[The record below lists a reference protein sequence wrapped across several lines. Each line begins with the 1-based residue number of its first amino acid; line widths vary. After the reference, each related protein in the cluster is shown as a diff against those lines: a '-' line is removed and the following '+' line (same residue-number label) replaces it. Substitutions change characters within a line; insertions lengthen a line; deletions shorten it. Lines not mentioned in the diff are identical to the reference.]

1 MELVSVTD
9 FSTRESVGELR
20 DQVSFVRG
28 YLCALEEVSPAPRPN
43 VAKKF
48 HELATLCKAT
58 LPIIKERSDSR
69 ANKDE
74 KSVRAFFQVMN
85 NLLDRLRELF
95 DFIQQHKNIFQE
107 IDLQDRKSVEQTI
120 EFFEEARETLALG
133 LSPEFRKQISEARQE
148 AELDDLQA

>member
-1 MELVSVTD
+1 MELVSVTG

-20 DQVSFVRG
+20 DRVSFVRG
-28 YLCALEEVSPAPRPN
+28 YLCALQEVSPTPRPN
-43 VAKKF
+43 VAEKF
-48 HELATLCKAT
+48 HELATLCKGT

-85 NLLDRLRELF
+85 NLIDRLRELF
-95 DFIQQHKNIFQE
+95 DFIEQHKDIFK
-107 IDLQDRKSVEQTI
+107 IDLQDRISVEQTI

-148 AELDDLQA
+148 AELDELQA